1 MFLCSWN
8 SPGQNTG
15 VSCHVPLQ
23 GTFPTQGSN
32 PGLLHYR
39 QILYPLSHQESPRRL
54 KWIAYPSFMGSSW
67 SRNRSGV
74 SCITG
79 GFFTSWATREGNKVE
94 LKLWSWQRTR
104 WIWAEGWKRYIE
116 VENVKNYLERRY
128 EQCKEYTAWIMQWVQ
143 RRSLKYKGICNIR
156 RKPSFS
162 EGNQAGSFK
171 GISNRVEDLI
181 RTRLK

>member
-15 VSCHVPLQ
+15 VSCHAPLQ
-23 GTFPTQGSN
+23 GTFLTQGSN
-32 PGLLHYR
+32 PGLLLCR

-67 SRNRSGV
+67 SRNQSGV

-79 GFFTSWATREGNKVE
+79 GFFTSWATREGNEVE
-94 LKLWSWQRTR
+94 LKLCSCQGTR
-104 WIWAEGWKRYIE
+104 WIWAESWKRYIE
-116 VENVKNYLERRY
+116 VENVKNYLERR
-128 EQCKEYTAWIMQWVQ
+128 CKEYTAWIMQWVQ
-143 RRSLKYKGICNIR
+143 RRSLKYKGICNMR

-171 GISNRVEDLI
+171 GSSNRVEDLI
-181 RTRLK
+181 RTKLK